1 MSARVKPV
9 APGLPV
15 VVIRG
20 QASPA
25 AAAVATSDEDH
36 VLIAALRRGDSWA
49 STALVRKYQSRVE
62 RVVAGALGI
71 DSETTDVI
79 QDVFMRVLHNI
90 HQLKDPSA
98 LPSWISSLA
107 VFTARA
113 LIRKRRRWRWIRFL
127 DPQEVPDA
135 PAASHDHEGAAT
147 MRAVY
152 AAIDTLP
159 ADERLAFTLR
169 FVSEMEL
176 TEVAAA
182 CQVSLAT
189 IKRRLSR
196 AEARFAA
203 AAAAS
208 PLLRQR
214 LEKPVRF
221 APTDGKHVP

>member
-1 MSARVKPV
+1 MNARAKTTA
-9 APGLPV
+9 APALSV
-15 VVIRG
+15 
-20 QASPA
+20 
-25 AAAVATSDEDH
+25 VATASDDDH
-36 VLIAALRRGDSWA
+36 ALVAALKRGDSWA
-49 STALVRKYQSRVE
+49 RTALVRKYQARVE

-71 DSETTDVI
+71 DSELADVI
-79 QDVFMRVLHNI
+79 QDVFISVLRNVD
-90 HQLKDPSA
+90 QVKDPTA
-98 LPSWISSLA
+98 LPAWISSLA

-127 DPQEVPDA
+127 DPKDVPEE

-147 MRAVY
+147 VRAVY

-169 FVSEMEL
+169 FVSELEL

-182 CQVSLAT
+182 CRVSLAT
-189 IKRRLSR
+189 IKRRLAR

-203 AAAAS
+203 AAVTS

-214 LEKPVRF
+214 LENPGRF
-221 APTDGKHVP
+221 ALTDGRQP